1 MPALIHLALRRD
13 LFSALALLLFSIL
26 NACSGPATSPKVP
39 PVPTPRSSPGTF
51 YLDCSAAG
59 PGSGT
64 QSSPWNSLARVNA
77 FAFIP
82 GDQLLL
88 NRGTTCNGSL
98 TPQGS
103 GSATA
108 PIVID
113 AYGTGAQPAINGG
126 SAEEAVKLFNQQY
139 WEINNLEVVGGNLYG
154 VYVSGNTPNV
164 AINHIH
170 LKNLNVHGAAYTSTK
185 RADSGEVFISNNGSG
200 ETLNDV
206 LIDGVTAHD
215 SHVSE
220 GIMVSGGGA
229 WIESATVSQPL
240 GNNITVQNSTA
251 HDVYGDGILV
261 AETTNG
267 LLQNNVVY
275 NSGLCTKCTG
285 STPVGLWEWYCHTCT
300 VQNNESYAN
309 QSWGGDGG
317 DFDIDYYNDN
327 NIVQYNY
334 GHDSAGYCVAFF
346 GAGGRA
352 SHDNIFRYNVCSNN
366 GQRSDLSRQGEV
378 YLYTWDNGSLNG
390 VQIYNNTFY
399 WNPATNAAALVAGE
413 ATFSGSDPLFFKNN
427 IIYATVPGMIQTT
440 SALALD
446 NNIYWTTSPSPATWQ
461 VGSNTYANFSA
472 YQAGSH
478 QDAHSNQVDPM
489 LNGPTYHA
497 VGRPASAFT
506 LLQGSPA
513 IGQGTDVCT
522 AISGCSMGTQD
533 FWGNA
538 LPSRSGYNIGAYQ
551 GP

>member
-126 SAEEAVKLFNQQY
+126 SAQEAVMLFNQQY

-154 VYVSGNTPNV
+154 VYISGNTPNV
-164 AINHIH
+164 ATSPSHSPEE
-170 LKNLNVHGAAYTSTK
+170 LGTFTERPRPSAPTPAKSSSATMGRERPSTTFSSTGSPPTTATSPKASWSVVAAHGSNRPPSLSPWETTSLYRIPPRTTST
-185 RADSGEVFISNNGSG
+185 
-200 ETLNDV
+200 ET
-206 LIDGVTAHD
+206 AY
-215 SHVSE
+215 SS
-220 GIMVSGGGA
+220 
-229 WIESATVSQPL
+229 
-240 GNNITVQNSTA
+240 
-251 HDVYGDGILV
+251 

-285 STPVGLWEWYCHTCT
+285 STPVGLWL
-300 VQNNESYAN
+300 
-309 QSWGGDGG
+309 
-317 DFDIDYYNDN
+317 
-327 NIVQYNY
+327 
-334 GHDSAGYCVAFF
+334 AFQ
-346 GAGGRA
+346 
-352 SHDNIFRYNVCSNN
+352 V
-366 GQRSDLSRQGEV
+366 
-378 YLYTWDNGSLNG
+378 
-390 VQIYNNTFY
+390 
-399 WNPATNAAALVAGE
+399 
-413 ATFSGSDPLFFKNN
+413 
-427 IIYATVPGMIQTT
+427 
-440 SALALD
+440 ALD
-446 NNIYWTTSPSPATWQ
+446 EVNAGTRCHRMRPFH
-461 VGSNTYANFSA
+461 VEGNF
-472 YQAGSH
+472 
-478 QDAHSNQVDPM
+478 NCVVTERVRVR
-489 LNGPTYHA
+489 N
-497 VGRPASAFT
+497 
-506 LLQGSPA
+506 
-513 IGQGTDVCT
+513 
-522 AISGCSMGTQD
+522 
-533 FWGNA
+533 
-538 LPSRSGYNIGAYQ
+538 
-551 GP
+551 